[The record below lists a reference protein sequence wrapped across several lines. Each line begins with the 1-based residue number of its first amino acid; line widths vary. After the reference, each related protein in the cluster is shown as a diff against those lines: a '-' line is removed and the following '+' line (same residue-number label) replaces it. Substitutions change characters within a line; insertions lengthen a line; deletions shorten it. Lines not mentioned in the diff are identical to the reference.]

1 MTLLGRP
8 IKMKISIAVPSFNYA
23 GFIRRT
29 LLSIKSQDYT
39 DYEVLICDGGST
51 DGSLEV
57 INSFVDNDSRFRLV
71 SVSDTGQANGL
82 NKAFLCASGDIYC
95 FLNSDDYYLS
105 RCTFSKVVHAFKTFH
120 NVEILS
126 LGGYFV
132 DENDKYIRRIDYR
145 YHPLDSFANFRNRS
159 AVLQPGTFWKSEI
172 SKKYSFNDSLVYVF
186 DQDFFHRVYSEYSWL
201 ALSDP
206 VAGYR
211 LHGSN
216 KSLGIKPKR
225 VAELIHIER
234 KFNKRNYIRAPY
246 LYLIYLIL
254 VAAQYVLTPKL
265 YKIFSLFVYY
275 LVNSI
280 SFLFV
285 YRLPSI

>member
-1 MTLLGRP
+1 M
-8 IKMKISIAVPSFNYA
+8 
-23 GFIRRT
+23 
-29 LLSIKSQDYT
+29 
-39 DYEVLICDGGST
+39 
-51 DGSLEV
+51 
-57 INSFVDNDSRFRLV
+57 
-71 SVSDTGQANGL
+71 
-82 NKAFLCASGDIYC
+82 
-95 FLNSDDYYLS
+95 
-105 RCTFSKVVHAFKTFH
+105 
-120 NVEILS
+120 
-126 LGGYFV
+126 
-132 DENDKYIRRIDYR
+132 
-145 YHPLDSFANFRNRS
+145 
-159 AVLQPGTFWKSEI
+159 LQPGTFWKSEI

>member
-1 MTLLGRP
+1 M
-8 IKMKISIAVPSFNYA
+8 
-23 GFIRRT
+23 
-29 LLSIKSQDYT
+29 
-39 DYEVLICDGGST
+39 
-51 DGSLEV
+51 
-57 INSFVDNDSRFRLV
+57 
-71 SVSDTGQANGL
+71 
-82 NKAFLCASGDIYC
+82 
-95 FLNSDDYYLS
+95 
-105 RCTFSKVVHAFKTFH
+105 HAFKTFH

-145 YHPLDSFANFRNRS
+145 YHPLDSFANFRNRF

-216 KSLGIKPKR
+216 KSLGIKPKKSCG
-225 VAELIHIER
+225 I
-234 KFNKRNYIRAPY
+234 NPYRA
-246 LYLIYLIL
+246 
-254 VAAQYVLTPKL
+254 
-265 YKIFSLFVYY
+265 
-275 LVNSI
+275 
-280 SFLFV
+280 
-285 YRLPSI
+285 